1 VKYELDKET
10 GLLKV
15 DRVLHSAV
23 FYPESYGFVR
33 RAPSS
38 VLFQQKPY
46 PCTHPLHI
54 YGLI

>member
-1 VKYELDKET
+1 MKYELDKET

-46 PCTHPLHI
+46 PCPHPLHI